1 MVKEI
6 TMSHLLNDQAKEN
19 WFEEALDMGLSDFDA
34 EDYVDWMMDN
44 GGLGDLHSYI
54 FNYMRSKRVSH
65 WSID

>member
-1 MVKEI
+1 
-6 TMSHLLNDQAKEN
+6 MSHLLNDQAKED

-44 GGLGDLHSYI
+44 EGSGDLHSYI
-54 FNYMRSKRVSH
+54 YNYMRSKRVRY